1 MPGTQALLGL
11 TISHRLPPKKGSAL
25 SIAAWWVAGGRK
37 VCVTEPVPPLSI
49 LLQRGPQT
57 SSHACSQCVWPGLE
71 GQPDHLLCEV
81 LPRPH
86 PPPWLSLDL
95 GDRYFRGRGSPEPKR
110 TPNAEPAGPGWR
122 GPASAGSPAR
132 GRYSLGSVVVPAALT
147 AEQ

>member
-25 SIAAWWVAGGRK
+25 SIAVWWVAGGRK

-71 GQPDHLLCEV
+71 GQPDHLLCEI

-86 PPPWLSLDL
+86 PPRLSLDL
-95 GDRYFRGRGSPEPKR
+95 GDRTFEEEVPRSPSERR
-110 TPNAEPAGPGWR
+110 TPSLPGLAGEGPPVLAALPG
-122 GPASAGSPAR
+122 AGTV
-132 GRYSLGSVVVPAALT
+132 GSVVVPAALT
-147 AEQ
+147 VEQ